1 MKKVKILTIILAI
14 ILISAIAFLGV
25 YSQVQNRMENKVK
38 SYDYAMDLKGVR
50 EVRLKVS
57 SENKTIIKD
66 KDGKEVE
73 DSEDLTDEQITQN
86 GYTKE
91 ETPYNPEETLTREN
105 YEKSK
110 EVIEKRLKELKVED
124 YDIKL
129 NEQTGDIILELPEK
143 DNTDVIVSNIYT
155 KGDFKIIDSD
165 TKEVLMDNNDIKKAA
180 VMYGSNSSSTQN
192 SGTSIYLD
200 IEFNKDGKSKLED
213 ISNKYV
219 KSTNTENNTTTENT
233 TTEESTDNTQ
243 DENTTTE
250 NAQEQTTEKKI
261 TMMVDDSKIMSTS
274 FDQTIK
280 TGKLQL
286 SIGQASTDTKTLND
300 YAEQASNMATVLD
313 SGKMPIKYDLDKSQ
327 YVLSDV
333 DNQQLDLAKYIA
345 LGIVAIGMIIFV
357 LRYKT
362 NGLLGSFSLIGL
374 LSTMVILV
382 RYANVE
388 LSFEGLFAIG
398 LILILEYIFINKIL
412 YKMKKENEKTLNKEK
427 INKIMK
433 ETYSKFFVSIIPICI
448 AVITFCFMRWIPLS
462 SFGMVMFWGITLIAI
477 YNLIITGSL
486 LKIKAD
492 KK

>member
-66 KDGKEVE
+66 KDGKE
-73 DSEDLTDEQITQN
+73 
-86 GYTKE
+86 
-91 ETPYNPEETLTREN
+91 ETPYNPEETLTLEN

-219 KSTNTENNTTTENT
+219 KSTNTENNTT
-233 TTEESTDNTQ
+233 EESTDNTQ

-250 NAQEQTTEKKI
+250 DAQEQTTEKKI

-313 SGKMPIKYDLDKSQ
+313 SGKMPIKYDLDKNQ

-427 INKIMK
+427 INKIIK
-433 ETYSKFFVSIIPICI
+433 ETYSQFFVSIIPICI

>member
-1 MKKVKILTIILAI
+1 
-14 ILISAIAFLGV
+14 
-25 YSQVQNRMENKVK
+25 
-38 SYDYAMDLKGVR
+38 
-50 EVRLKVS
+50 
-57 SENKTIIKD
+57 
-66 KDGKEVE
+66 
-73 DSEDLTDEQITQN
+73 
-86 GYTKE
+86 
-91 ETPYNPEETLTREN
+91 
-105 YEKSK
+105 
-110 EVIEKRLKELKVED
+110 
-124 YDIKL
+124 
-129 NEQTGDIILELPEK
+129 
-143 DNTDVIVSNIYT
+143 
-155 KGDFKIIDSD
+155 
-165 TKEVLMDNNDIKKAA
+165 
-180 VMYGSNSSSTQN
+180 
-192 SGTSIYLD
+192 
-200 IEFNKDGKSKLED
+200 
-213 ISNKYV
+213 
-219 KSTNTENNTTTENT
+219 
-233 TTEESTDNTQ
+233 
-243 DENTTTE
+243 
-250 NAQEQTTEKKI
+250 
-261 TMMVDDSKIMSTS
+261 MVDDSKIMSTS

-313 SGKMPIKYDLDKSQ
+313 SGKMPIKYDLDKNQ

-374 LSTMVILV
+374 ISTMVILV

-427 INKIMK
+427 INKIIK
-433 ETYSKFFVSIIPICI
+433 ETYSQFFVSIIPICI

>member
-1 MKKVKILTIILAI
+1 MKKVKILTITLAI

-91 ETPYNPEETLTREN
+91 ETPYNPEETLTLEN

-219 KSTNTENNTTTENT
+219 KSTNTENNTT
-233 TTEESTDNTQ
+233 EESTDNTQ
-243 DENTTTE
+243 DDNNTTE

-313 SGKMPIKYDLDKSQ
+313 SGKMPIKYDLDKNQ

-345 LGIVAIGMIIFV
+345 LGIAAIGMIIFV
-357 LRYKT
+357 LRY
-362 NGLLGSFSLIGL
+362 
-374 LSTMVILV
+374 
-382 RYANVE
+382 
-388 LSFEGLFAIG
+388 
-398 LILILEYIFINKIL
+398 
-412 YKMKKENEKTLNKEK
+412 
-427 INKIMK
+427 
-433 ETYSKFFVSIIPICI
+433 
-448 AVITFCFMRWIPLS
+448 
-462 SFGMVMFWGITLIAI
+462 
-477 YNLIITGSL
+477 
-486 LKIKAD
+486 
-492 KK
+492 